1 MPTQQRQ
8 QKVQQSCVES
18 CCDESKDAMKK
29 IVLITGSSRGI
40 GAETAYLAAQA
51 GWVVAVN
58 YQTRNDAAQAVLDKI
73 HRIGG
78 EAMSFQADLGSEAAI
93 VSMFESIDR
102 AMGSLGYLAGLVN
115 NAGIVA
121 SASRL
126 DGMTWARSEQVFR
139 VNMLG
144 AMACAREAAKRM
156 STSHGGNGGS
166 IVNVSSAA
174 AKLGSPNQYI
184 DYAMSKAALEAMSLG
199 LAKEL
204 ASESVRVNTVRPGLI
219 DTEIHTSG
227 GDPGRLQ
234 RLVGDVPMQRIGSA
248 LEVARAIVW
257 LLSDESSYCTASVL
271 DVTGGR

>member
-1 MPTQQRQ
+1 
-8 QKVQQSCVES
+8 
-18 CCDESKDAMKK
+18 MKK

-126 DGMTWARSEQVFR
+126 DGMTWARSE
-139 VNMLG
+139 
-144 AMACAREAAKRM
+144 
-156 STSHGGNGGS
+156 
-166 IVNVSSAA
+166 
-174 AKLGSPNQYI
+174 
-184 DYAMSKAALEAMSLG
+184 
-199 LAKEL
+199 
-204 ASESVRVNTVRPGLI
+204 
-219 DTEIHTSG
+219 
-227 GDPGRLQ
+227 
-234 RLVGDVPMQRIGSA
+234 
-248 LEVARAIVW
+248 
-257 LLSDESSYCTASVL
+257 
-271 DVTGGR
+271 